1 MKKNMSTTKKPQK
14 EENDLLNEEIVE
26 ALILKYGISQKIF
39 IYTTVQFNLQE
50 NMNGFL
56 LKMNG
61 NL

>member
-1 MKKNMSTTKKPQK
+1 MSTTKKPQK